1 MRSAQGNG
9 GTRAPAYGTH
19 SSLWEGPLIPS
30 LITSALSTLQAHAVP
45 CLLMGGQ
52 ACVLYG
58 GAEFSRDLDLVIATH
73 PGALTQLQT
82 ALADLRA
89 AVIAVPPLRL
99 DLLERGDAVHF
110 RCQRADVAR
119 LRIDVLARPPR
130 ITDLAGLWARRVVV
144 SIPAGASVPVIALAD
159 LVAAKKNAAR
169 LIKGQLPQGA
179 MASNSMCRHAT
190 GVNSPLVCVVLM
202 RVRTETRRRI
212 RRKGRNGLS
221 WPTQG

>member
-89 AVIAVPPLRL
+89 DVIAEPPLRL
-99 DLLERGDAVHF
+99 DLLERGDAVDF

-159 LVAAKKNAAR
+159 LVAAKKKRSETNQRSVAAGGHG
-169 LIKGQLPQGA
+169 IQLHVPPRHRRQLAPGLRGFDEGA
-179 MASNSMCRHAT
+179 YRDPA
-190 GVNSPLVCVVLM
+190 
-202 RVRTETRRRI
+202 
-212 RRKGRNGLS
+212 
-221 WPTQG
+221 